1 VPFYRSP
8 MQEHGI
14 TDVPKRAPAL
24 IERLRSSVDRS
35 IARLREEPISKAT
48 LKDAEEEEA
57 VA

>member
-1 VPFYRSP
+1 L
-8 MQEHGI
+8 QEHGI

-35 IARLREEPISKAT
+35 IARLREEPIPKAT